1 MNEQVMKEK
10 KGGIKLLIKMLLI
23 ILIPMIIIS
32 TASIISSTIKLRT
45 LSNNLIEHELKTGIY
60 SVETALSS
68 QGTEDLSYV
77 DGVLYSGK
85 KDISNIATTIDNL
98 KSNTDIDSTIF
109 FGDTR
114 VITSLK
120 NADGSRLIGTKASD
134 IVIDNVL
141 KNGKPYYASDL
152 VINGTEYCGY
162 YIPLYQTSTN
172 EIIGMLFSGLPRT
185 DANAAVNKS
194 IALNIITDVTILI
207 LSLIVAFFFIG
218 LIVKAIGNIVTH
230 VNKVA
235 NGSLEDDVHS
245 KLLARNDEVGDISRS
260 LQSLIQS
267 FTSILNKILTT
278 SDSLADFSATFK
290 ASFASISDSIDNINT
305 AIDEIANGA
314 TSQAT
319 ETQVANNEVVNMG
332 KAIDHTYSNV
342 EALTMS
348 AKKMTEYNNTA
359 NSTLFELTQISQKT
373 KESVDLVQAQ
383 TNITNESAMQIQSA
397 TDLIA
402 DIASQTNLLSLNAS
416 IEAARAGEH
425 GRGFAVVADEIRI
438 LADQS
443 HESANKIASIV
454 DTLINNS
461 NTSVSTMNNVA
472 DIISQQN
479 KKLDN
484 TREMFTSLNTEINE
498 VTSAINEITSEID
511 NLADLKE
518 NVLNSVDNLAAIAQE
533 NAASTEETSASM
545 IELSK
550 IVSDCTIATNDIV
563 TLSEELAANTK
574 QFRLN
579 NKKAQDTFKNNIT
592 EA

>member
-1 MNEQVMKEK
+1 MNEKISNEK
-10 KGGIKLLIKMLLI
+10 KSGFKLLIRMLLI
-23 ILIPMIIIS
+23 IVIPLVIIS
-32 TASIISSTIKLRT
+32 VVSIISSTAKMRS
-45 LSNNLIEHELKTGIY
+45 LSNDLIKHELKTGVYAVQSTLTSIESGDY
-60 SVETALSS
+60 SYT
-68 QGTEDLSYV
+68 
-77 DGVLYSGK
+77 DGILYNGN
-85 KDISNIATTIDNL
+85 KDISNILTTIDNL
-98 KSNTDIDSTIF
+98 KANTEIDSTIF

-114 VITSLK
+114 VATSLK
-120 NADGSRLIGTKASD
+120 NADGSRIVGTKASD
-134 IVIDNVL
+134 AVIETVL
-141 KNGKPYYASDL
+141 KGGKTYYASNI
-152 VINGTEYCGY
+152 VVNGVSYCGY
-162 YIPLYQTSTN
+162 YVPLYQPSN
-172 EIIGMLFSGLPRT
+172 KEVIGMVFAGLPRT
-185 DANAAVNKS
+185 EANSAVESS
-194 IALNIITDVTILI
+194 ISQNVILDVIILI
-207 LSLIVAFFFIG
+207 MSLISAIFFIG
-218 LIVKAIGNIVTH
+218 LIVKAIGNIVMH
-230 VNKVA
+230 VNKMA
-235 NGSLEDDVHS
+235 EGSLDENVQS
-245 KLLARNDEVGDISRS
+245 KLLKRSDEVGDVSRS
-260 LQSLIQS
+260 LQSLIHS
-267 FTSILNKILTT
+267 FTDILHKILNT
-278 SDSLADFSATFK
+278 SESLADFSAKFK
-290 ASFASISDSIDNINT
+290 VSFASIGEAIDNINT

-314 TSQAT
+314 TSQAN

-342 EALTMS
+342 ETLTLS

-383 TNITNESAMQIQSA
+383 TNVTNESALQIQSA

-454 DTLINNS
+454 DALINNS
-461 NTSVSTMNNVA
+461 NTSVNTMNNVA

-498 VTSAINEITSEID
+498 VNSAINEITSEID
-511 NLADLKE
+511 NLANLKE
-518 NVLNSVDNLAAIAQE
+518 NVLNSVDSLAAIAQE

-545 IELSK
+545 IELSR

-563 TLSEELAANTK
+563 TLSEELADNTK

-579 NKKAQDTFKNNIT
+579 QEKTAKGLNIK
-592 EA
+592 